1 MQKNKLFNCSPFLR
15 WAIVVIIKSVKFK
28 KIMKIRYA
36 IIFIVG
42 LATNFIVAQKG
53 DLMGTIIDTDYNDV
67 LPFANVIVK
76 GSESGTTSDFE
87 GKYEMALD
95 AGSYTIM
102 FSFIGYKTV
111 EVSEVIIK
119 AGEVTEINVNLSPL
133 SNELTEVVVKAQTA
147 KNTEAS
153 LLSVQKKSINLMDG
167 ISAQTFSKI
176 GASNTAKAIKTV
188 PGVSVQNGKYVYV
201 RGLGDR
207 YTKTILNGVDV
218 PGLDP
223 DRNTIRMD
231 IFPTNILDNI
241 QVIKSFTANLQADF
255 TGGMVDIVTK
265 DFPNRAEYSVTVGT
279 EYRPDMHFNSN
290 YLSYKGSK
298 SQFLGYDSGSRE
310 MPLSREAVIPAPS
323 EQNPKLSY
331 MTSVFN
337 PELKAKRQSN
347 YMNSNIGFTAGNQYG
362 VGSDNRLGYLASASY
377 RLDYL
382 YYEDIEN
389 NNYRKSA
396 DKSVNEL
403 ELDKGQ
409 VGDIGRESVLFSG
422 LAGLTFKTPKNK
434 FKLTAMHIQ
443 NGISSAGYLRQVVN
457 FTDAVTIFKDNLDYK
472 QSQIT
477 NAMLSGKHSNESG
490 SWNIEWKLAPTMSK
504 IQDKDS
510 RVTPFEYDVDTD
522 TYFISESSA
531 GSPSRYW
538 RNLDELN
545 TVGKIDLTYRHQVF
559 NRKARLLFG
568 GIHTYKQRDFSID
581 KYVFRP
587 RGNLGQAYGGDADQ
601 LLKTQNIWT
610 VSTDVGTYVVGNYE
624 PTNTFDA
631 SQTIAGVY
639 VSEEFQITE
648 RLKTILGLRLE
659 KFDMFY
665 TGQNNQ
671 GDIIYNNEQV
681 QDKTD
686 FFPAVNFIFGM
697 NDETNIRATYGK
709 TTARPSF
716 KEASITQ
723 IFDPIS
729 STTFNGNIDLRPT
742 YINNFDVRYERFG
755 TNAQILAVSAF
766 YKNFI
771 DPIELTYFASASDQ
785 FIPENLGSANV
796 YGIEFE
802 IRKNFEFF
810 TERLKGLSINVNVS
824 LIKSELKMAESEL
837 ERRRLSLR
845 DGETLSNKRELQGQ
859 SPYLVNAG
867 LTYANAE
874 KGWQTSLY
882 YNVQGKT
889 LRIVGTGDVPDAY
902 SMPFNSLDYI
912 LNKSF
917 GKKKRS
923 TINFSIKNILDSE
936 LKSHY
941 RSYKAHDKIFSKLSP
956 GRGFSLGYSYNF

>member
-1 MQKNKLFNCSPFLR
+1 
-15 WAIVVIIKSVKFK
+15 
-28 KIMKIRYA
+28 MKIRYVLF
-36 IIFIVG
+36 IIIG
-42 LATNFIVAQKG
+42 LVVNHIVAQKG
-53 DLMGTIIDTDYNDV
+53 DIMGTIIDTEYNDI
-67 LPFANVIVK
+67 LPFASVVIK
-76 GSESGTTSDFE
+76 ESASGTTSDFE
-87 GKYEMALD
+87 GKYEMAL
-95 AGSYTIM
+95 APGTYTIM
-102 FSFIGYKTV
+102 FSFIGYETV
-111 EVSEVIIK
+111 EVSDVIIE
-119 AGEVTEINVNLSPL
+119 ADQLTELSVNMSPL
-133 SNELTEVVVKAQTA
+133 SNQLTEVIVKAQTA

-167 ISAQTFSKI
+167 ISAQMFSKI
-176 GASNTAKAIKTV
+176 GASNTAKAIKTI

-265 DFPNRAEYSVTVGT
+265 DFPNSAEYSLSVGA

-290 YLSYKGSK
+290 YLGYKGSK

-310 MPLSREAVIPAPS
+310 MPLSREAVIPVPS
-323 EQNPKLSY
+323 DKNPKLSY

-337 PELKAKRQSN
+337 PENSAKRQNS
-347 YMNSNIGFTAGNQYG
+347 YMNSNIGFTAGNQYD
-362 VGSDNRLGYLASASY
+362 VGTDNRLGYLASASY
-377 RLDYL
+377 RLDYI
-382 YYEDIEN
+382 YYDDFEN

-409 VGDIGRESVLFSG
+409 VGDIGKESVLFSG

-434 FKLTAMHIQ
+434 YKLTAMHIQ

-477 NAMLSGKHSNESG
+477 NAMLSGKHSNDSG
-490 SWNIEWKLAPTMSK
+490 SWNVEWKLAPTKSK

-510 RVTPFEYDVDTD
+510 RVTPFEYDSDTD

-538 RNLDELN
+538 RNLDEIN
-545 TVGKIDLTYRHQVF
+545 AVGKLDLTYRHQLF
-559 NRKARLLFG
+559 SKKARLLFG
-568 GIHTYKQRDFSID
+568 GIYTYKQRDFSID

-587 RGNLGQAYGGDADQ
+587 RGNLGQEYGGDADQ
-601 LLKTQNIWT
+601 LLDPKNIWT
-610 VSTDVGTYVVGNYE
+610 VGTDVGTYVVGNYE

-639 VSEEFQITE
+639 VSEEFQITD
-648 RLKTILGLRLE
+648 RLKTIIGLRFE

-671 GDIIYNNEQV
+671 GDVVYDNEQV
-681 QDKTD
+681 QDKAD
-686 FFPAVNFIFGM
+686 LFPALNFIYGL
-697 NDETNIRATYGK
+697 NDETNIRATYGR

-716 KEASITQ
+716 KEASITE

-729 STTFNGNIDLRPT
+729 STTFNGNINLRPT
-742 YINNFDVRYERFG
+742 YINNFDFRYERFG
-755 TNAQILAVSAF
+755 SDAQIMAVSAF

-785 FIPENLGSANV
+785 FTPQNLGSANV

-802 IRKNFEFF
+802 IRRNFEFIS
-810 TERLKGLSINVNVS
+810 ESLRKLSINVNLS
-824 LIKSELKMAESEL
+824 LIRSELKMGETEL
-837 ERRRLSLR
+837 ELRRLSLR
-845 DGETLSNKRELQGQ
+845 DGESLEDTRDLQGQ

-867 LTYANAE
+867 LTYGNPE
-874 KGWQTSLY
+874 KGWQTSLF

-889 LRIVGTGDVPDAY
+889 LQVVGTGDVPDAY
-902 SMPFNSLDYI
+902 TMPFHSLDYI

-917 GKKKRS
+917 GKDKRS
-923 TINFSIKNILDSE
+923 TINFSIKNILDAE

-941 RSYKAHDKIFSKLSP
+941 QSFKAEDQIFSKINP
-956 GRGFSLGYSYNF
+956 GRGFSIGYTYNF